1 MKLKLLLIILFLSTS
16 IISSFAFASDLAPA
30 KDSRADSI
38 INDVKNSKYSSGT
51 GKNYTVGGVKST
63 NGTVSARVDQ
73 RVVVGGSSAE
83 VKTKVSFPAD
93 YKDVARTAGKLART
107 AGGLYLADKAFQGLM
122 DGVDYVMDPK
132 NNQIVKKPDPESEDN
147 KKYTSEHRYLITGLN
162 IYVYSLNDVARVFH
176 ENLVKTHSSYSDT
189 KFSKVNYTD
198 TDGIGNYYVEYTYT
212 KNKGG
217 SGTWGAGA
225 SRSVN
230 PAYDPAHVP
239 EPISPTPAEI
249 EDAFYKWMINNPTS
263 VTDPVTSYMY
273 SPKSTQTGQAQPS
286 SADPSFGPNEITD
299 EMMDNYIRN
308 RDLALNKPSSYEIK
322 DSATTATDKT
332 GSTTKTETKPDGSKT
347 TTTTKTEKDPVTG
360 ETVTTVT
367 ETTVKPDGTTETK
380 TSTEKTDV
388 KPETKLPP
396 ACEYLSFLCEFTD
409 WFKKEPEK
417 DNDSSEIELTNPTL
431 PNVNSGLFKASGQ
444 CPPDFSY
451 PFPLP
456 NGHTYTITYSYSFA
470 CTWFSKLYY
479 IVVTCGWIAAY
490 MIVLGQGDK
499 KNG

>member
-1 MKLKLLLIILFLSTS
+1 MKKILAFLLSLIIAYSPALV
-16 IISSFAFASDLAPA
+16 FASDLAPP
-30 KDSRADSI
+30 KDYRADSI
-38 INDVKNSKYSSGT
+38 INDVKNSKYSSAT
-51 GKNYTVGGVKST
+51 GKNYTVGGVSSN

-83 VKTKVSFPAD
+83 VKTKVSFPVD
-93 YKDVARTAGKLART
+93 YKDLAKKATKIAGWSV
-107 AGGLYLADKAFQGLM
+107 GGVVVDQAFKKLM

-132 NNQIVKKPDPESEDN
+132 NNQIVKKPDPESEEN
-147 KKYTSEHRYLITGLN
+147 KKYTSEHRYLISGLN

-176 ENLVKTHSSYSDT
+176 ENLAKTHGSYTYT

-198 TDGIGNYYVEYTYT
+198 TDGIGNYYVNYTYT
-212 KNKGG
+212 KNEGG
-217 SGTWGAGA
+217 SGTQGAGA
-225 SRSVN
+225 YKSSN
-230 PAYDPAHVP
+230 PDYKPDHVP
-239 EPISPTPAEI
+239 EPISPTPAEM

-273 SPKSTQTGQAQPS
+273 SPKSTQTGLAQPS

-322 DSATTATDKT
+322 DSATTETDKT

-388 KPETKLPP
+388 KAETKLPP
-396 ACEYLSFLCEFTD
+396 ACEYFATLCDWMNWTKEKPETD
-409 WFKKEPEK
+409 SEQVEIK
-417 DNDSSEIELTNPTL
+417 DRDFDFSVFRKDRFNVSS
-431 PNVNSGLFKASGQ
+431 Q
-444 CPPDFSY
+444 CPAPTSHQITVTGITTSFTFDLTPLCDVLTLAKPALVACSY
-451 PFPLP
+451 
-456 NGHTYTITYSYSFA
+456 
-470 CTWFSKLYY
+470 LY
-479 IVVTCGWIAAY
+479 AAY
-490 MIVLGQGDK
+490 IIIGASRSG
-499 KNG
+499 